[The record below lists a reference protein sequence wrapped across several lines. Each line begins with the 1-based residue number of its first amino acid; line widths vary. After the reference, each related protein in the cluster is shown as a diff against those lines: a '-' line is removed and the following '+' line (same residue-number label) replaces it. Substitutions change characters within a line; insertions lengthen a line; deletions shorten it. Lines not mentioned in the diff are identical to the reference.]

1 MSNIISLSYT
11 ECKDGKIGR
20 RCEIDCPFP
29 WYGRQCLSRCNCIQY
44 YCDST
49 YGCIGKYISYRV
61 V

>member
-1 MSNIISLSYT
+1 MILVQYHIIIIYT

-29 WYGRQCLSRCNCIQY
+29 WYGRQCLTRCNCIQY

-49 YGCIGKYISYRV
+49 YAWMYW
-61 V
+61 